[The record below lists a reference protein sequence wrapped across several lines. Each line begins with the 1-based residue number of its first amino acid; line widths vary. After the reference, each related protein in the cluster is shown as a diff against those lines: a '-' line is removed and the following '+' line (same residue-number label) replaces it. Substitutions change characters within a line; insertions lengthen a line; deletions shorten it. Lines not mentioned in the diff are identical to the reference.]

1 MNHLEHLKQ
10 GMRGD
15 LNKHK
20 EQTFVV
26 PDDCLKYAV
35 KQAKPFIKEHGPH
48 LNKWD
53 QKTVDDFVRLIIRA
67 YKKQELE
74 VPF

>member
-48 LNKWD
+48 LN
-53 QKTVDDFVRLIIRA
+53 
-67 YKKQELE
+67 
-74 VPF
+74 